1 MKKDKKTEVDPENL
15 DPKNQKKKI
24 KLSTMAP
31 ALSALLVVACA
42 GASVAAYTPKVY
54 AVQKP
59 EVKKTETNDT
69 TEETA
74 EETTL
79 EGQVFDLPDG
89 IYEGTGTGFAGKI
102 TVAVEIKDKKIVA
115 ITVLNVE
122 ADDAAFFNRA
132 KGVIDRIIQSQN
144 LDVDVVSGATY
155 SSRGIISAVK
165 NALTGEKDSGKTA
178 ENPGK
183 GEGSTTVAE
192 VADAAAY
199 KDGTYY
205 GSGTGFAGPIKVKVV
220 ISGGKIASIEIVSTS
235 DGSSYIS
242 KASAIT
248 GKIVASQSTN
258 VDTVSGATY
267 SSVGI
272 INAVRNALAQAA
284 VDASTV
290 PASTENTEQNTQQ
303 SQTPPTPT
311 VSGNFPYPDGTYY
324 GTAEGYLG
332 DVKVAIVLKNHTL
345 QSVQIL
351 ENVDDEAFFNRA
363 RVVADN
369 VVKNQT
375 TSVDTVSGATYSS
388 NGILNAIKAALESA
402 KAAANPSNGGNNNA
416 NNENNGNQNS
426 NSGNNNGNN
435 GNNNNGGNNNGNT
448 EIPDD
453 SNGETGI
460 YYADGTY
467 TVTVKCEPDEDE
479 DFDPYNLT
487 ATITVKG
494 DKITAISNVSGDGD
508 SGNDRYINWAANGR
522 SGKVGIINQIIGLVT
537 IDMSK
542 ENAETAMNEAIVN
555 VDVVSRATCSSKSLK
570 EACKEALNQARAKF
584 LEQKDDQESLADVK
598 IPDGTDET
606 GNTDTEVTEP
616 ENNPQEAAQEQL
628 LETE

>member
-1 MKKDKKTEVDPENL
+1 MKKDKKTEVDLENL

-24 KLSTMAP
+24 NLSTMAP

-42 GASVAAYTPKVY
+42 GASVAAYSPKVY

-59 EVKKTETNDT
+59 SPKTESADT
-69 TEETA
+69 TAEDTA
-74 EETTL
+74 EETAL

-205 GSGTGFAGPIKVKVV
+205 GSATGFAGPIKVKVV

-248 GKIVASQSTN
+248 GKIVSSQSTN

-284 VDASTV
+284 VDGSTV
-290 PASTENTEQNTQQ
+290 PVSTENTEQNNQQ
-303 SQTPPTPT
+303 NQSAPTPS

-332 DVKVAIVLKNHTL
+332 DVKVAIVLKNHTI

-351 ENVDDEAFFNRA
+351 ENEDDAVFFNRA
-363 RVVADN
+363 RAVVN
-369 VVKNQT
+369 NIVKNQT
-375 TSVDTVSGATYSS
+375 TGVDVVSGATYSS
-388 NGILNAIKAALESA
+388 NGIINAVKAALESA
-402 KAAANPSNGGNNNA
+402 KAAANPFNGNNS
-416 NNENNGNQNS
+416 NNGNQNNN
-426 NSGNNNGNN
+426 NSGNNNGNT
-435 GNNNNGGNNNGNT
+435 GNNNNSNNNGST
-448 EIPDD
+448 EKPDD
-453 SNGETGI
+453 SNTNAPT
-460 YYADGTY
+460 YYADGSY
-467 TVTVKCEPDEDE
+467 TVTVKCEPDESE
-479 DFDPYNLT
+479 DFDAYNLT

-508 SGNDRYINWAANGR
+508 SSNDRYINWAANGR
-522 SGKVGIINQIIGLVT
+522 SNNVGIISQIIGLAT

-542 ENAETAMNEAIVN
+542 ENAETTMNEAIAN
-555 VDVVSRATCSSKSLK
+555 VDVVSRATCSSQALK
-570 EACKEALNQARAKF
+570 DACKEALNQARAKF
-584 LEQKDDQESLADVK
+584 LEQKDDQKNLADVK
-598 IPDGTDET
+598 MPDGTDET
-606 GNTDTEVTEP
+606 GNADTELTDP
-616 ENNPQEAAQEQL
+616 ENDPQEAAQEQL

>member
-24 KLSTMAP
+24 NLSTMAP

-42 GASVAAYTPKVY
+42 GASVAAYSPKVY

-59 EVKKTETNDT
+59 SPKTESADT
-69 TEETA
+69 TAEDTA
-74 EETTL
+74 EETAL

-205 GSGTGFAGPIKVKVV
+205 GSATGFAGPIKVKVV

-248 GKIVASQSTN
+248 GKIVSSQSTN

-284 VDASTV
+284 VDGSTV
-290 PASTENTEQNTQQ
+290 PASTENTEQNNQQ
-303 SQTPPTPT
+303 NQSAPTPS

-332 DVKVAIVLKNHTL
+332 DVKVAIVLKNHTI

-351 ENVDDEAFFNRA
+351 ENEDDAAFFNRA
-363 RVVADN
+363 RAVVN
-369 VVKNQT
+369 NIVKNQT
-375 TSVDTVSGATYSS
+375 TGVDVVSGATYSS
-388 NGILNAIKAALESA
+388 NGIINAVKAALESA
-402 KAAANPSNGGNNNA
+402 KAAANPSNGNNS
-416 NNENNGNQNS
+416 NNGNQNNN
-426 NSGNNNGNN
+426 NSGNNNGNT
-435 GNNNNGGNNNGNT
+435 GNNNNSNNNGST
-448 EIPDD
+448 EKPDD
-453 SNGETGI
+453 SNTNAPT
-460 YYADGTY
+460 YYADGSY
-467 TVTVKCEPDEDE
+467 TVTVKCEPDESE
-479 DFDPYNLT
+479 DFDAYNLT

-508 SGNDRYINWAANGR
+508 SSNDRYINWAANGR
-522 SGKVGIINQIIGLVT
+522 SNNVGIISQIIGLAT

-542 ENAETAMNEAIVN
+542 ENAETTMNEAIAN
-555 VDVVSRATCSSKSLK
+555 VDVVSRATCSSQALK
-570 EACKEALNQARAKF
+570 DACKEALNQARAKF
-584 LEQKDDQESLADVK
+584 LKQKDD
-598 IPDGTDET
+598 
-606 GNTDTEVTEP
+606 
-616 ENNPQEAAQEQL
+616 
-628 LETE
+628 

>member
-24 KLSTMAP
+24 NLSTMAP

-42 GASVAAYTPKVY
+42 GASVAAYSPKVY

-59 EVKKTETNDT
+59 SPKTESADT
-69 TEETA
+69 TAEDTA
-74 EETTL
+74 EETAL

-205 GSGTGFAGPIKVKVV
+205 GSATGFAGPIKVKVV

-248 GKIVASQSTN
+248 GKIVSSQSTN

-284 VDASTV
+284 VDGSTV
-290 PASTENTEQNTQQ
+290 PASTENTEQNNQQ
-303 SQTPPTPT
+303 NQSAPTPS

-332 DVKVAIVLKNHTL
+332 DVKVAIVLKNHTI

-351 ENVDDEAFFNRA
+351 ENEDDAAFFNRA
-363 RVVADN
+363 RAVVN
-369 VVKNQT
+369 NIVKNQT
-375 TSVDTVSGATYSS
+375 TGVDVVSGATYSS
-388 NGILNAIKAALESA
+388 NGIINAVKAALESA
-402 KAAANPSNGGNNNA
+402 KAAANPSNGNNS
-416 NNENNGNQNS
+416 NNGNQNNN
-426 NSGNNNGNN
+426 NSGNNNGNT
-435 GNNNNGGNNNGNT
+435 GNNNNSNNNGST
-448 EIPDD
+448 EKPDD
-453 SNGETGI
+453 SNTNAPT
-460 YYADGTY
+460 YYADGSY
-467 TVTVKCEPDEDE
+467 TVTVKCEPDESE
-479 DFDPYNLT
+479 DFDAYNLT

-508 SGNDRYINWAANGR
+508 SSNDRYINWAANGR
-522 SGKVGIINQIIGLVT
+522 SNNVGIISQIIGLAT

-542 ENAETAMNEAIVN
+542 ENAETTMNEAIAN
-555 VDVVSRATCSSKSLK
+555 VDVVSRATCSSKALK
-570 EACKEALNQARAKF
+570 DACKEALNQARAKF
-584 LEQKDDQESLADVK
+584 LEQKDD
-598 IPDGTDET
+598 
-606 GNTDTEVTEP
+606 
-616 ENNPQEAAQEQL
+616 
-628 LETE
+628 

>member
-24 KLSTMAP
+24 NLSTMAP

-42 GASVAAYTPKVY
+42 GASVAAYSPKVY

-59 EVKKTETNDT
+59 SPKTESADT
-69 TEETA
+69 TAEDTA
-74 EETTL
+74 EETAL

-205 GSGTGFAGPIKVKVV
+205 GSATGFAGPIKVKVV

-248 GKIVASQSTN
+248 GKIVSSQSTN
-258 VDTVSGATY
+258 VDTVSGATC

-284 VDASTV
+284 VDESTV
-290 PASTENTEQNTQQ
+290 PASTENTEQNNQQ
-303 SQTPPTPT
+303 NQSAPTPS

-332 DVKVAIVLKNHTL
+332 DVKVAIVLKNHTI

-351 ENVDDEAFFNRA
+351 ENEDDAAFFNRA
-363 RVVADN
+363 RAVVN
-369 VVKNQT
+369 NIVKNQT
-375 TSVDTVSGATYSS
+375 TGVDVVSGATYSS
-388 NGILNAIKAALESA
+388 NGIINAVKAALESA
-402 KAAANPSNGGNNNA
+402 KAAANPSNGNNS
-416 NNENNGNQNS
+416 NNGNQNNN
-426 NSGNNNGNN
+426 NSGNNNGNT
-435 GNNNNGGNNNGNT
+435 GNNNNSNNNGST
-448 EIPDD
+448 EKPDD
-453 SNGETGI
+453 SNTNAPT
-460 YYADGTY
+460 YYADGSY
-467 TVTVKCEPDEDE
+467 TVTVKCEPDESE
-479 DFDPYNLT
+479 DFDAYNLT

-494 DKITAISNVSGDGD
+494 DKITAISNVFGDGD
-508 SGNDRYINWAANGR
+508 SSNDRYINWAANGR
-522 SGKVGIINQIIGLVT
+522 SNNVGIISQIIGLAT

-542 ENAETAMNEAIVN
+542 ENAETTMNEAIAN
-555 VDVVSRATCSSKSLK
+555 VDVVSRATCSSKALK
-570 EACKEALNQARAKF
+570 DACKEALNQARAKF
-584 LEQKDDQESLADVK
+584 LEQKDDQKNLADVK
-598 IPDGTDET
+598 MPDGTDET
-606 GNTDTEVTEP
+606 GNADTELTDP
-616 ENNPQEAAQEQL
+616 ENDPQEAAQKQL

>member
-24 KLSTMAP
+24 NLSTMAP

-42 GASVAAYTPKVY
+42 GASVAAYSPKVY

-59 EVKKTETNDT
+59 SPKTESADT
-69 TEETA
+69 TAEDTA
-74 EETTL
+74 EETAL

-205 GSGTGFAGPIKVKVV
+205 GSATGFAGPIKVKVV

-248 GKIVASQSTN
+248 GKIVSSQSTN

-284 VDASTV
+284 VDGSTV
-290 PASTENTEQNTQQ
+290 PASTENTEQNNQQ
-303 SQTPPTPT
+303 NQSAPTPSG
-311 VSGNFPYPDGTYY
+311 SGNFPYPDGTYY

-332 DVKVAIVLKNHTL
+332 DVKVAIVLKNHTI

-351 ENVDDEAFFNRA
+351 ENEDDAAFFNRA
-363 RVVADN
+363 RAVVN
-369 VVKNQT
+369 HIVKNQT
-375 TSVDTVSGATYSS
+375 TGVDVVSGATYSS
-388 NGILNAIKAALESA
+388 NGIINAVKAALESA
-402 KAAANPSNGGNNNA
+402 KAAANPSNGNNSNT
-416 NNENNGNQNS
+416 NNGNQNNN

-435 GNNNNGGNNNGNT
+435 GDSNNGNNNGNT
-448 EIPDD
+448 EKPDD
-453 SNGETGI
+453 SNVETGT
-460 YYADGTY
+460 YYADGSY

-479 DFDPYNLT
+479 GFDEYNLT
-487 ATITVKG
+487 AAITVKG

-508 SGNDRYINWAANGR
+508 SSNDRYINWAANGR
-522 SGKVGIINQIIGLVT
+522 SKNAGIISQIIGLAT

-542 ENAETAMNEAIVN
+542 ENAETTMNEAIAN
-555 VDVVSRATCSSKSLK
+555 VDVVSRATCSSKALK

-584 LEQKDDQESLADVK
+584 LEQKDEQKNLADVK
-598 IPDGTDET
+598 MPDGT
-606 GNTDTEVTEP
+606 GNSDTELTDP
-616 ENNPQEAAQEQL
+616 ENDPQKAAQEQQL

>member
-24 KLSTMAP
+24 NLSTMAP

-42 GASVAAYTPKVY
+42 GASVAAYSPKVY

-59 EVKKTETNDT
+59 SPKTESADT
-69 TEETA
+69 TAEDTA
-74 EETTL
+74 EETAL

-89 IYEGTGTGFAGKI
+89 IYEGTGTGFVGKI

-205 GSGTGFAGPIKVKVV
+205 GSATGFAGPIKVKVV

-248 GKIVASQSTN
+248 GKIVSSQSTN

-284 VDASTV
+284 VDGSTV
-290 PASTENTEQNTQQ
+290 PASTENTEQNNQQ
-303 SQTPPTPT
+303 NQSAPTPS

-332 DVKVAIVLKNHTL
+332 DVKVAIVLKNHTI

-351 ENVDDEAFFNRA
+351 ENEDDAAFFNRA
-363 RVVADN
+363 RAVVN
-369 VVKNQT
+369 NIVKNQT
-375 TSVDTVSGATYSS
+375 TGVDVVSGATYSS
-388 NGILNAIKAALESA
+388 NGIINAVKAALESA
-402 KAAANPSNGGNNNA
+402 KAAANPSNGNNS
-416 NNENNGNQNS
+416 NNGNQNNN
-426 NSGNNNGNN
+426 NSGNNNGNT
-435 GNNNNGGNNNGNT
+435 GNNNNSNNNGST
-448 EIPDD
+448 EKPDD
-453 SNGETGI
+453 SNTNAPT
-460 YYADGTY
+460 YYADGSY
-467 TVTVKCEPDEDE
+467 TVTVKCEPDESE
-479 DFDPYNLT
+479 DFDAYNLT

-508 SGNDRYINWAANGR
+508 SSNDRYINWAANGR
-522 SGKVGIINQIIGLVT
+522 SNNVGIISQIIGLAT

-542 ENAETAMNEAIVN
+542 ENAETTMNEAIAN
-555 VDVVSRATCSSKSLK
+555 VDVVSRATCSSQALK
-570 EACKEALNQARAKF
+570 DACKEALNQARAKF
-584 LEQKDDQESLADVK
+584 LEQKDDQKNLADVK
-598 IPDGTDET
+598 MPDGTDET
-606 GNTDTEVTEP
+606 GNADTELTDP
-616 ENNPQEAAQEQL
+616 ENDPQEAAQEQL

>member
-24 KLSTMAP
+24 NLSTMAP

-42 GASVAAYTPKVY
+42 GASVAAYSPKVY
-54 AVQKP
+54 AVQKAAP
-59 EVKKTETNDT
+59 KATESDT
-69 TEETA
+69 VEDTTA
-74 EETTL
+74 EEMNL

-205 GSGTGFAGPIKVKVV
+205 GSATGFAGPIKVKVV

-248 GKIVASQSTN
+248 GKIVSSQSTN

-284 VDASTV
+284 VDGSTV
-290 PASTENTEQNTQQ
+290 PVSTENTEQNNQQ
-303 SQTPPTPT
+303 NQSAPTPS

-332 DVKVAIVLKNHTL
+332 DVKVAIVLKNHTI

-351 ENVDDEAFFNRA
+351 ENEDDAAFFNRA
-363 RVVADN
+363 RAVVN
-369 VVKNQT
+369 NIVKNQT
-375 TSVDTVSGATYSS
+375 TGVDVVSGATYSS
-388 NGILNAIKAALESA
+388 NGIINAVKAALESA
-402 KAAANPSNGGNNNA
+402 KAAANPSNGNNS
-416 NNENNGNQNS
+416 NNGNQNNN
-426 NSGNNNGNN
+426 NSGNNNGNT
-435 GNNNNGGNNNGNT
+435 GNNNNSNNNGST
-448 EIPDD
+448 EKPDD
-453 SNGETGI
+453 SNTNAPT
-460 YYADGTY
+460 YYADGSY
-467 TVTVKCEPDEDE
+467 TVTVKCEPDESE
-479 DFDPYNLT
+479 DFDAYNLT

-508 SGNDRYINWAANGR
+508 SSNDRYINWAANGR
-522 SGKVGIINQIIGLVT
+522 SNNVGIISQIIGLAT

-542 ENAETAMNEAIVN
+542 ENAETTMNEAIAN
-555 VDVVSRATCSSKSLK
+555 VDVVSRATCSSKALK
-570 EACKEALNQARAKF
+570 DACKEALNQARAKF
-584 LEQKDDQESLADVK
+584 LEQKDDQKNLADVK
-598 IPDGTDET
+598 MPDGTDET
-606 GNTDTEVTEP
+606 GNADTELTDP
-616 ENNPQEAAQEQL
+616 ENDPQEAAQEQL

>member
-24 KLSTMAP
+24 NLSTMAP

-42 GASVAAYTPKVY
+42 GASVAAYSPKVY

-59 EVKKTETNDT
+59 SPKTESADT
-69 TEETA
+69 TAEDTA
-74 EETTL
+74 EETAL

-132 KGVIDRIIQSQN
+132 KGVIDRIIQSQI

-205 GSGTGFAGPIKVKVV
+205 GSATGFAGPIKVKVV

-248 GKIVASQSTN
+248 GKIVSSQSTN

-284 VDASTV
+284 VDGSTV
-290 PASTENTEQNTQQ
+290 PVSTENTEQNNQQ
-303 SQTPPTPT
+303 NQSAPTPS

-332 DVKVAIVLKNHTL
+332 DVKVAIVLKNHTI

-351 ENVDDEAFFNRA
+351 ENEDDAAFFNRA
-363 RVVADN
+363 RAVVN
-369 VVKNQT
+369 NIVKNQT
-375 TSVDTVSGATYSS
+375 TGVDVVSGATYSS
-388 NGILNAIKAALESA
+388 NGIINAVKAALESA
-402 KAAANPSNGGNNNA
+402 KAAANPSNGNNS
-416 NNENNGNQNS
+416 NNGNQNNN
-426 NSGNNNGNN
+426 NSGNNNGNT
-435 GNNNNGGNNNGNT
+435 GNNNNSNNNGST
-448 EIPDD
+448 EKPDD
-453 SNGETGI
+453 SNTNAPT
-460 YYADGTY
+460 YYADGSY
-467 TVTVKCEPDEDE
+467 TVTVKCEPDESE
-479 DFDPYNLT
+479 DFDAYNLT

-508 SGNDRYINWAANGR
+508 SSNDRYINWAANGR
-522 SGKVGIINQIIGLVT
+522 SNNVGIISQIIGLAT

-542 ENAETAMNEAIVN
+542 ENAETTMNEAIAN
-555 VDVVSRATCSSKSLK
+555 VDVVSRATCSSQALK
-570 EACKEALNQARAKF
+570 DACKEALNQARAKF
-584 LEQKDDQESLADVK
+584 LKQKDDQKNLADVK
-598 IPDGTDET
+598 MPDGTDET
-606 GNTDTEVTEP
+606 GNADTELTDP
-616 ENNPQEAAQEQL
+616 ENDPQEAAQEQL

>member
-15 DPKNQKKKI
+15 DQKKKI
-24 KLSTMAP
+24 NLSTMAP

-42 GASVAAYTPKVY
+42 GASVAAYSPKVY

-59 EVKKTETNDT
+59 SPKTESADT
-69 TEETA
+69 TAEDTA
-74 EETTL
+74 EETAL

-205 GSGTGFAGPIKVKVV
+205 GSATGFAGPIKVKVV

-248 GKIVASQSTN
+248 GKIVSSQSTN

-284 VDASTV
+284 VDGSTV
-290 PASTENTEQNTQQ
+290 PVSTENTEQNNQQ
-303 SQTPPTPT
+303 NQSAPTPS

-332 DVKVAIVLKNHTL
+332 DVKVAIVLKNHTI

-351 ENVDDEAFFNRA
+351 ENEDDAAFFNRA
-363 RVVADN
+363 RAVVN
-369 VVKNQT
+369 NIVKNQT
-375 TSVDTVSGATYSS
+375 TGVDVVSGATYSS
-388 NGILNAIKAALESA
+388 NGIINAVKAALESA
-402 KAAANPSNGGNNNA
+402 KAAANPSNGNNS
-416 NNENNGNQNS
+416 NNGNQNNN
-426 NSGNNNGNN
+426 NSGNNNGNT
-435 GNNNNGGNNNGNT
+435 GNNNNSNNNGST
-448 EIPDD
+448 EKPDD
-453 SNGETGI
+453 SNTNAPT
-460 YYADGTY
+460 YYADGSY
-467 TVTVKCEPDEDE
+467 TVTVKCEPDESE
-479 DFDPYNLT
+479 DFDAYNLT

-508 SGNDRYINWAANGR
+508 SSNDRYINWAANGR
-522 SGKVGIINQIIGLVT
+522 SNNVGIISQIIGLAT

-542 ENAETAMNEAIVN
+542 ENAETTMNEAIAN
-555 VDVVSRATCSSKSLK
+555 VDVVSRATCSSQALK
-570 EACKEALNQARAKF
+570 DACKEALNQARAKF
-584 LEQKDDQESLADVK
+584 LEQKDDQKNLADVK
-598 IPDGTDET
+598 MPDGTDET
-606 GNTDTEVTEP
+606 GNADTELTDP
-616 ENNPQEAAQEQL
+616 ENDPQEAAQEQL

>member
-15 DPKNQKKKI
+15 NPKNQKKKI
-24 KLSTMAP
+24 NLSTMAP

-42 GASVAAYTPKVY
+42 GASVAAYSPKVY

-59 EVKKTETNDT
+59 SPKTESADT
-69 TEETA
+69 TAEDTA
-74 EETTL
+74 EETAL

-205 GSGTGFAGPIKVKVV
+205 GSATGFAGPIKVKVV

-248 GKIVASQSTN
+248 GKIVSSQSTN

-284 VDASTV
+284 VDGSTV
-290 PASTENTEQNTQQ
+290 PASTENTEQNNQQ
-303 SQTPPTPT
+303 NQSAPTPS

-332 DVKVAIVLKNHTL
+332 DVKVAIVLKNHTI

-351 ENVDDEAFFNRA
+351 ENEDDAAFFNRA
-363 RVVADN
+363 RAVVN
-369 VVKNQT
+369 NIVKNQT
-375 TSVDTVSGATYSS
+375 TGVDVVSGATYSS
-388 NGILNAIKAALESA
+388 NGIINAVKAALESA
-402 KAAANPSNGGNNNA
+402 KAAANPSNGNNS
-416 NNENNGNQNS
+416 NNGNQNNN
-426 NSGNNNGNN
+426 NSGNNNGNT
-435 GNNNNGGNNNGNT
+435 GNNNNSNNNGST
-448 EIPDD
+448 EKPDD
-453 SNGETGI
+453 SNTNAPT
-460 YYADGTY
+460 YYADGSY
-467 TVTVKCEPDEDE
+467 TVTVKCEPDESE
-479 DFDPYNLT
+479 DFDAYNLT

-508 SGNDRYINWAANGR
+508 SSNDRYINWAANGR
-522 SGKVGIINQIIGLVT
+522 SNNVGIISQIIGLAT

-542 ENAETAMNEAIVN
+542 ENAETTMNEAIAN
-555 VDVVSRATCSSKSLK
+555 VDVVSRATCSSQALK
-570 EACKEALNQARAKF
+570 DACKEALNQARAKF
-584 LEQKDDQESLADVK
+584 LKQKDDQKNLADVK
-598 IPDGTDET
+598 MPDGTDET
-606 GNTDTEVTEP
+606 GNADTELTDP
-616 ENNPQEAAQEQL
+616 ENDPQEAAQEQL

>member
-1 MKKDKKTEVDPENL
+1 MKKDKKTEVDLENL

-24 KLSTMAP
+24 NLSTMAP

-42 GASVAAYTPKVY
+42 GASVAAYSPKVY

-59 EVKKTETNDT
+59 SPKTESADT
-69 TEETA
+69 TAEDTA
-74 EETTL
+74 EETAL

-205 GSGTGFAGPIKVKVV
+205 GSATGFAGPIKVKVV

-248 GKIVASQSTN
+248 GKIVSFQSTN

-284 VDASTV
+284 VDGSTV
-290 PASTENTEQNTQQ
+290 PASTENTEQNNQQ
-303 SQTPPTPT
+303 NQSAPTPS

-332 DVKVAIVLKNHTL
+332 DVKAAIVLKNHTI

-351 ENVDDEAFFNRA
+351 ENEDDAAFFNRA
-363 RVVADN
+363 RAVVN
-369 VVKNQT
+369 HIVKNQT
-375 TSVDTVSGATYSS
+375 TGVDVVSGATYSS
-388 NGILNAIKAALESA
+388 NGIINAVKAALESA
-402 KAAANPSNGGNNNA
+402 KAVANPSNGNNS
-416 NNENNGNQNS
+416 NNGNQNNN
-426 NSGNNNGNN
+426 NSGNNNGNT
-435 GNNNNGGNNNGNT
+435 GNNNNSNNNGST
-448 EIPDD
+448 EKPDD
-453 SNGETGI
+453 SNTNAPT
-460 YYADGTY
+460 YYADGSY
-467 TVTVKCEPDEDE
+467 TVTVKCEPDESE
-479 DFDPYNLT
+479 DFDAYNLT

-508 SGNDRYINWAANGR
+508 SSNDRYINWAANGR
-522 SGKVGIINQIIGLVT
+522 SNNVGIISQIIGLAT

-542 ENAETAMNEAIVN
+542 ENAETTMNEAIAN
-555 VDVVSRATCSSKSLK
+555 VDVVSRATCSSQALK
-570 EACKEALNQARAKF
+570 DACKEALKQARAKF
-584 LEQKDDQESLADVK
+584 LEQKDDQKNLADVK
-598 IPDGTDET
+598 MPDGTDET
-606 GNTDTEVTEP
+606 GNADTELTDP
-616 ENNPQEAAQEQL
+616 ENDPQEAAQEQL

>member
-24 KLSTMAP
+24 NLSTMAP

-42 GASVAAYTPKVY
+42 GASVAAYSPKVY

-59 EVKKTETNDT
+59 SPKTESADT
-69 TEETA
+69 TAEDTA
-74 EETTL
+74 EETAL

-205 GSGTGFAGPIKVKVV
+205 GSAIGFAGPIKVKVV

-248 GKIVASQSTN
+248 GKIVSFQSTN

-284 VDASTV
+284 VDGSTV
-290 PASTENTEQNTQQ
+290 PASTENTEQNNQQ
-303 SQTPPTPT
+303 NQFAPTPS

-332 DVKVAIVLKNHTL
+332 DVKVAIVLKNHTI

-351 ENVDDEAFFNRA
+351 ENEDDAAFFNRA
-363 RVVADN
+363 RAVVN
-369 VVKNQT
+369 HIVKNQT
-375 TSVDTVSGATYSS
+375 TGVDVVSGATYSS
-388 NGILNAIKAALESA
+388 NGIINAVKAALESA
-402 KAAANPSNGGNNNA
+402 KAVANPSNGNNS
-416 NNENNGNQNS
+416 NNGNQNNN
-426 NSGNNNGNN
+426 NSGNNNGNT
-435 GNNNNGGNNNGNT
+435 GNNNNSNNNGST
-448 EIPDD
+448 EKPDD
-453 SNGETGI
+453 SNTNAPT
-460 YYADGTY
+460 YYADGSY
-467 TVTVKCEPDEDE
+467 TVTVKCEPDESE
-479 DFDPYNLT
+479 DFDAYNLNV
-487 ATITVKG
+487 TITVKG

-508 SGNDRYINWAANGR
+508 SSNDRYINWAANGR
-522 SGKVGIINQIIGLVT
+522 SNNVGIISQIIGLAT

-542 ENAETAMNEAIVN
+542 ENAETTMNEAIAN
-555 VDVVSRATCSSKSLK
+555 VDVVSRATCSSKALK
-570 EACKEALNQARAKF
+570 DACKGALNQARAKF
-584 LEQKDDQESLADVK
+584 LEQKDDQKNLADVK
-598 IPDGTDET
+598 MPDGTDET
-606 GNTDTEVTEP
+606 GNADTELTGP
-616 ENNPQEAAQEQL
+616 ENDPQEAAQEQL

>member
-24 KLSTMAP
+24 NLSTMAP

-42 GASVAAYTPKVY
+42 GASVAAYSPKVY

-59 EVKKTETNDT
+59 SPKTESADT
-69 TEETA
+69 TAEDTA
-74 EETTL
+74 EETAL

-205 GSGTGFAGPIKVKVV
+205 GSATGFAGPIKVKVV

-248 GKIVASQSTN
+248 GKIVSSQSTN

-284 VDASTV
+284 VDGSTV
-290 PASTENTEQNTQQ
+290 PASTENTEQNNQQ
-303 SQTPPTPT
+303 NQSAPTPS

-332 DVKVAIVLKNHTL
+332 DVKVAIVLKNHTI

-351 ENVDDEAFFNRA
+351 ENEDDAAFFNRA
-363 RVVADN
+363 RAVVN
-369 VVKNQT
+369 NIVKNQT
-375 TSVDTVSGATYSS
+375 TGVDVVSGATYSS
-388 NGILNAIKAALESA
+388 NGIINAVKAALESA
-402 KAAANPSNGGNNNA
+402 KAAANPSNGNNS
-416 NNENNGNQNS
+416 NNGNQNNN
-426 NSGNNNGNN
+426 NSGNNNGNT
-435 GNNNNGGNNNGNT
+435 GNNNNSNNNGST
-448 EIPDD
+448 EKPDD
-453 SNGETGI
+453 SNTNAPT
-460 YYADGTY
+460 YYADGSY
-467 TVTVKCEPDEDE
+467 TVTVKCEPDESE
-479 DFDPYNLT
+479 DFDAYNLT

-508 SGNDRYINWAANGR
+508 SSNDRYINWAANGR
-522 SGKVGIINQIIGLVT
+522 SNNVGIISQIIGLAT

-542 ENAETAMNEAIVN
+542 ENAETTMNEAIAN
-555 VDVVSRATCSSKSLK
+555 VDVVSRATCSSQALK
-570 EACKEALNQARAKF
+570 DACKEALNQARAKF
-584 LEQKDDQESLADVK
+584 LEQKDDQKNLA
-598 IPDGTDET
+598 DGTDET
-606 GNTDTEVTEP
+606 GNADTELTDP
-616 ENNPQEAAQEQL
+616 ENDPQEAAQEQL